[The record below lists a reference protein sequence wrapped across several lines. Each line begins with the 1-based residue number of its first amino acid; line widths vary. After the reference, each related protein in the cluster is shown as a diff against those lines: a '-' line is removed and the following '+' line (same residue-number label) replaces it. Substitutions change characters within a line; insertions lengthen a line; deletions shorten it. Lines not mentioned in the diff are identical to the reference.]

1 MIPEERIIED
11 GDISITVT
19 DVGPVTEEE
28 ANRAD
33 DLFKKITAR

>member
-1 MIPEERIIED
+1 MIDIERFMENTETS
-11 GDISITVT
+11 ISV
-19 DVGPVTEEE
+19 DVVDPVTEEE